1 MPIQK
6 DEKILICIDD
16 AIEREALRKT
26 IESMGLEVEVTSRA
40 MECAQ
45 KILKIRYSCVILDTE
60 LLGMGVQ
67 SAVSIIRQV
76 DPSIPIIIATREATV
91 LRATIQGV
99 DPSHCLNKPLDPK
112 NLENT
117 IIKISRP

>member
-67 SAVSIIRQV
+67 SAVSIIRQM

-91 LRATIQGV
+91 L
-99 DPSHCLNKPLDPK
+99 
-112 NLENT
+112 
-117 IIKISRP
+117 

>member
-16 AIEREALRKT
+16 AIEREGLRKT
-26 IESMGLEVEVTSRA
+26 IESMGFGVEVTSRA

-67 SAVSIIRQV
+67 SVVSIIRQV

-112 NLENT
+112 DLKNT
-117 IIKISRP
+117 IINISRP

>member
-1 MPIQK
+1 MPTQK

-16 AIEREALRKT
+16 ANERETLRKT
-26 IESMGLEVEVTSRA
+26 IESMGFDVELTSRA

-45 KILKIRYSCVILDTE
+45 KILRIKYSCVILDTE
-60 LLGMGVQ
+60 LLGMGIQ

-112 NLENT
+112 NLEST
-117 IIKISRP
+117 IVKISRP

>member
-26 IESMGLEVEVTSRA
+26 IESMGFEVEVTSRA

-67 SAVSIIRQV
+67 SVVSIIRQV

-112 NLENT
+112 DLKNT
-117 IIKISRP
+117 IINISRP

>member
-1 MPIQK
+1 MHAQRN
-6 DEKILICIDD
+6 EKILICIED
-16 AIEREALRKT
+16 ANEREALRRT
-26 IESMGLEVEVTSRA
+26 IESMGFEVELTSRA

-45 KILKIRYSCVILDTE
+45 KILKIKYSCLILDTE

-76 DPSIPIIIATREATV
+76 DPSIPIIIATKEATA